1 MSIDFVTFM
10 AALIF
15 SVGVWLLLSREWLKT
30 IMGIS
35 MLGHAVN
42 ILLLQSSGEAAD
54 IFPQALILTAI
65 VIGLGLQTLLLVFAY
80 FARKKE
86 SVEDVDQLKEVP

>member
-1 MSIDFVTFM
+1 MSIDLVSLM
-10 AALIF
+10 AAVIF
-15 SVGVWLLLSREWLKT
+15 SAGIWLLLSREWLKT

-35 MLGHAVN
+35 MLGHSVN
-42 ILLLQSSGEAAD
+42 ILLLQSSGQEPD

-80 FARKKE
+80 FARKNE
-86 SVEDVDQLKEVP
+86 SVEDIDQLKEVP